1 MKISMSLTYLSIEL
15 KRSYRN
21 ARYMLFTLGIPL
33 VLFLV
38 IGNAWN
44 TNIGG
49 GSGQTWYMVNMGMFG
64 SMGAVLGVGARI
76 AVERDAGWNRQLRLT
91 PLPALAYVVGK
102 VVTGMLLA
110 LPALLLVDL
119 AGALS
124 GNVHLTA
131 LQWTEV
137 VGLGWISVL
146 PLAVVGVGVGYAAR
160 GDSAQAVNGGLV
172 MLMALVCGTRSV
184 KGHFRSVPALAWV
197 SWFVVSRW
205 KRNDASGQVMV
216 VLLVLVGLSDS
227 LVGVCGRSRLVW
239 VLGPSF
245 VVRRHDGRWGV
256 PRVGCGRVI
265 LMRPGTGLVSSSAM

>member
-1 MKISMSLTYLSIEL
+1 MTTSVTSAPADLSRKTATMKISMSLTYLSIEL

-49 GSGQTWYMVNMGMFG
+49 VSGQTWYMVNMGMFG

-91 PLPALAYVVGK
+91 PLPALGYVVGK

-137 VGLGWISVL
+137 VGLGWVSVL

-172 MLMALVCGTRSV
+172 MLMALFGGLWFPIDGSAPQWLQSVAHVMPTYWITTITRAPIS
-184 KGHFRSVPALAWV
+184 HQWPAAGGWLVLLAWALV
-197 SWFVVSRW
+197 AARIAA
-205 KRNDASGQVMV
+205 RRYDADD
-216 VLLVLVGLSDS
+216 L
-227 LVGVCGRSRLVW
+227 R
-239 VLGPSF
+239 
-245 VVRRHDGRWGV
+245 
-256 PRVGCGRVI
+256 
-265 LMRPGTGLVSSSAM
+265 AA

>member
-1 MKISMSLTYLSIEL
+1 MTTSVTSAPADLSRKTATMKISMSLTYLSIEL

-172 MLMALVCGTRSV
+172 MLMALFGGLWFPIDGSAPQWLQSVAHVMPTYWITTITRAPIS
-184 KGHFRSVPALAWV
+184 HQWPAAGGWLVLLAWALV
-197 SWFVVSRW
+197 AARIAA
-205 KRNDASGQVMV
+205 RRYDADD
-216 VLLVLVGLSDS
+216 L
-227 LVGVCGRSRLVW
+227 R
-239 VLGPSF
+239 
-245 VVRRHDGRWGV
+245 
-256 PRVGCGRVI
+256 
-265 LMRPGTGLVSSSAM
+265 AA

>member
-1 MKISMSLTYLSIEL
+1 MTTSVTSAPADLSRKTATMKISMSLTYLSIEL

-49 GSGQTWYMVNMGMFG
+49 VSGQTWYMVNMGMFG

-146 PLAVVGVGVGYAAR
+146 PLAVVGVGATPPAATARRRSTVAWSCSWHYSAACGSRSTAAR
-160 GDSAQAVNGGLV
+160 
-172 MLMALVCGTRSV
+172 RS
-184 KGHFRSVPALAWV
+184 GC
-197 SWFVVSRW
+197 SRW
-205 KRNDASGQVMV
+205 R
-216 VLLVLVGLSDS
+216 
-227 LVGVCGRSRLVW
+227 
-239 VLGPSF
+239 
-245 VVRRHDGRWGV
+245 
-256 PRVGCGRVI
+256 
-265 LMRPGTGLVSSSAM
+265 T